1 MPQPNPTSHTYAVKV
16 RSEVSVST
24 FAVVTATNKPWVSA
38 RGDLVFGDD
47 VPVPVIFPEGLWLA
61 VYAVDPNTYLPI
73 NVVFPMLDKLPN
85 SAAYK

>member
-1 MPQPNPTSHTYAVKV
+1 M
-16 RSEVSVST
+16 
-24 FAVVTATNKPWVSA
+24 
-38 RGDLVFGDD
+38 FGDD